1 MKRLIVVCAAVV
13 LLGSSAEAQQPKA
26 RSLPAPDVSNAA
38 YGPHE
43 RNVLDLWKATSVR
56 PTPLVVYI
64 HGGGF
69 RQGDKDNLSPLLL
82 KLCLEREISVG
93 AINYRLSQQAPY
105 PAPMHDGAR
114 AIQFF
119 RSRAKEW

>member
-1 MKRLIVVCAAVV
+1 MKHCCGWLIVVAALVAASPWF
-13 LLGSSAEAQQPKA
+13 LRGQDANAKKFSRP
-26 RSLPAPDVSNAA
+26 PDLQNVK
-38 YGPHE
+38 YGPYE
-43 RNVLDLWKATSVR
+43 RNVLDLWKATSGR

-69 RQGDKDNLSPLLL
+69 RQGDKASLSPLLL

-119 RSRAKEW
+119 